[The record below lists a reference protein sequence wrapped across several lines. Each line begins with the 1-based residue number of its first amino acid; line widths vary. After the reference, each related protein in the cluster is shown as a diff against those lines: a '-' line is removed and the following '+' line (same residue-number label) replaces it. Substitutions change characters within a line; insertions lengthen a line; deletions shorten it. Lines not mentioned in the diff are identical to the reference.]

1 MLKKIL
7 AHKLRTLAFIGLV
20 CLLALVRLFESR
32 LFYDPFLA
40 FFKSEFTTKPL
51 PEFDSVKLTASLCFR
66 YLLNSLISLA
76 LIYVAFKQKALVKFS
91 ALLYSIFFVVLLATF
106 FVIIHFFGTG
116 YNLELFYVRRF
127 LIQPLFVIL
136 FLAAFYYQEQ
146 VAKK

>member
-7 AHKLRTLAFIGLV
+7 AHKLRALAFIGLV
-20 CLLALVRLFESR
+20 CLLALVRLFEYR

-51 PEFDSVKLTASLCFR
+51 PEFDTVKLTVSLCFR
-66 YLLNSLISLA
+66 YLLNTIISLA
-76 LIYVAFKQKALVKFS
+76 LLYVAFKQKELVKFS
-91 ALLYSIFFVVLLATF
+91 ALLYLIFFVLLMAAF
-106 FVIIHFFGTG
+106 FVIIHFFGAN

-136 FLAAFYYQEQ
+136 FLAAFYYQEK